1 MKSKS
6 DPLKFY
12 LNDETID
19 FKFNFYKYISNL
31 AFDYK
36 HNLSIS
42 EIESLCNFSK
52 NKPFKVVECDK
63 NVGVCLIS
71 NDNYNTLCLSL
82 LNDIN
87 TYEQIP
93 ADPINL
99 VNETIK
105 TSLDNL
111 LSNKDISEK
120 LYEKLFTSKNKLG
133 SFRILSKLH
142 KDEFGL
148 RPIVN
153 CRNHPTSNIS
163 LLVNIILQFY
173 VKKTPSFLLYSQ
185 NLIQK
190 IYRKFY
196 PKHCKLYSCDFSSLY
211 TAIN

>member
-1 MKSKS
+1 MDNCGLNSIIMMKLLTLNLVSINI
-6 DPLKFY
+6 Y
-12 LNDETID
+12 LIFLSTN
-19 FKFNFYKYISNL
+19 KY
-31 AFDYK
+31 
-36 HNLSIS
+36 NLSIS

-133 SFRILSKLH
+133 SFRILS
-142 KDEFGL
+142 
-148 RPIVN
+148 
-153 CRNHPTSNIS
+153 
-163 LLVNIILQFY
+163 
-173 VKKTPSFLLYSQ
+173 
-185 NLIQK
+185 IQK
-190 IYRKFY
+190 IAN
-196 PKHCKLYSCDFSSLY
+196 CILAISLVF
-211 TAIN
+211 ILQLI